1 MKPPCS
7 ATKCHTVR
15 ARRATNCHTVRAR
28 RATNRHS
35 VRARRAT
42 NCHSVRAR
50 RANNCHTV
58 RARRATNCHTVRA
71 RAALPTVTL
80 SAPDALPC
88 LTLSAPVLRLPLSHC
103 PGPTR
108 YQLSHCPGLTTTASL
123 THSLPPIIQ
132 RQCPVSHLPSQ
143 AASDSVA
150 CPAAVA
156 SPHAMGQL
164 VNWRHVHP
172 LGHGSGV
179 SLQGLPHRL
188 ANVSLPIK
196 CNLPTVR
203 RLTHTPQLNVQGG
216 NPTRNP

>member
-1 MKPPCS
+1 MSHCP
-7 ATKCHTVR
+7 R
-15 ARRATNCHTVRAR
+15 
-28 RATNRHS
+28 
-35 VRARRAT
+35 
-42 NCHSVRAR
+42 
-50 RANNCHTV
+50 
-58 RARRATNCHTVRA
+58 
-71 RAALPTVTL
+71 PTRYQL
-80 SAPDALPC
+80 SHCPRPTRYQMSHC
-88 LTLSAPVLRLPLSHC
+88 PRPTRYQMSHCPRPTRYQLSHCPRPTRYQLSLCPRPTRYQLSHC
-103 PGPTR
+103 PGLTRYQLSHCPRPTRYQLSLCPRPTR

-123 THSLPPIIQ
+123 TRSLPPIIQ

-150 CPAAVA
+150 CAAAVA

-179 SLQGLPHRL
+179 SLQGLAHRL